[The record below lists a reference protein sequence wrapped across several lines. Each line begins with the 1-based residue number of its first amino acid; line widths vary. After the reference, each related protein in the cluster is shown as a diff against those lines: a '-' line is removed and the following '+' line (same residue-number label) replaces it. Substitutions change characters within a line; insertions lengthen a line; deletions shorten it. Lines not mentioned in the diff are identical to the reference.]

1 MNKILDVMED
11 IKQNITDNQYKI
23 LMESLMEINNN
34 GNKLPLLTNNHK
46 LNKIVCL
53 FNWLDTKLKIN
64 DDQYSYINRIH
75 LQKYVITNYF
85 DNCYYENIDL
95 VKQLLKIYFKFSTK
109 EQEYKMNISML
120 NIEIEMTIDNYYNY
134 KNNIY
139 RNIL

>member
-11 IKQNITDNQYKI
+11 IKQKITDNEYKI

-34 GNKLPLLTNNHK
+34 GNKLPLLTTNHK
-46 LNKIVCL
+46 LNKIACL

-75 LQKYVITNYF
+75 LQKYIITNYF

-109 EQEYKMNISML
+109 EQVYKQEYRYV
-120 NIEIEMTIDNYYNY
+120 E
-134 KNNIY
+134 Y
-139 RNIL
+139 RNRNDHHI

>member
-1 MNKILDVMED
+1 MNKILDVVED
-11 IKQNITDNQYKI
+11 IKQNITDNQYKSI
-23 LMESLMEINNN
+23 MESLMEINNN

-64 DDQYSYINRIH
+64 DDEYSCISKTH

-95 VKQLLKIYFKFSTK
+95 VKQPLKIYFKFSTK
-109 EQEYKMNISML
+109 EQLYKQ
-120 NIEIEMTIDNYYNY
+120 DY
-134 KNNIY
+134 KYVEY
-139 RNIL
+139 RNIDDYP